1 MGSAMNGIP
10 AALQLR
16 VLEAVAPALEPG
28 SYLVGGVAVGLNL
41 RHRLSV
47 DVDIFVPHDFDPARL
62 LARLQAETQDCH
74 AIGEAPGTLHLE
86 VHGVPVSILSYRY
99 PLLRTP
105 RVMPGVA
112 LPVAAVEDLVCMK
125 LAAIAGRGAA
135 KDFWDLD
142 SLLAAGAFG
151 TSLSTALDAYCTKYA
166 NHDRAQ
172 IVKSLAYFGDADA
185 APLPR
190 GLAAGAWASMKAR
203 IAEQVRSL

>member
-1 MGSAMNGIP
+1 MGSVMNGIP
-10 AALQLR
+10 AADQLR
-16 VLEAVAPALEPG
+16 VLEAVAPVLEPG

-47 DVDIFVPHDFDPARL
+47 DVGIFVPHDFDPARL

-99 PLLRTP
+99 PLLRIP
-105 RVMPGVA
+105 LVMPGVA
-112 LPVAAVEDLVCMK
+112 IPVAAVEDLVCMK

-151 TSLSTALDAYCTKYA
+151 RSLSNALDAYCTKYA
-166 NHDRAQ
+166 SHDRAQ